1 VSGLRLTL
9 RQPPPGRVDL
19 SPLLPE
25 WLAGLSP
32 AAIAAI
38 ALPCGN
44 RPLAAGDLFDIA
56 AGDAADLVI
65 IGGSDRLDQVGKGMT
80 SGRITVEGEVGAY
93 AGLAMTGGA
102 LRIAGKAGFAAAAM
116 MRGGLMVIEGDAG
129 DFLGGALPGEMR
141 GMGGGLVIVRGNAG
155 ARVGDRMRRGVILV
169 EGDLGADA
177 GARLLAG
184 TVIGLGSSGA
194 YPGLGMKRGTLLL
207 AKAPERLLPS
217 FADCGRHELG
227 FLALLFAHLRPHSQR
242 LAALVPQ
249 LRATRR
255 WAGDLAAG
263 GKGEILVAG

>member
-1 VSGLRLTL
+1 MSGLRLTL

-102 LRIAGKAGFAAAAM
+102 LRIAGKAGFAAAAIPA
-116 MRGGLMVIEGDAG
+116 RIAAPTSSAVRPSITSSSTDA
-129 DFLGGALPGEMR
+129 
-141 GMGGGLVIVRGNAG
+141 
-155 ARVGDRMRRGVILV
+155 
-169 EGDLGADA
+169 
-177 GARLLAG
+177 
-184 TVIGLGSSGA
+184 
-194 YPGLGMKRGTLLL
+194 
-207 AKAPERLLPS
+207 
-217 FADCGRHELG
+217 
-227 FLALLFAHLRPHSQR
+227 
-242 LAALVPQ
+242 
-249 LRATRR
+249 
-255 WAGDLAAG
+255 AAG
-263 GKGEILVAG
+263 GSRVAVSPFRVGQ